1 MGELYYE
8 LMDELLEKSDF
19 LEEHEYSKI
28 AKYIQEN
35 INGYIQ
41 VYIDHRF

>member
-1 MGELYYE
+1 
-8 LMDELLEKSDF
+8 MDELIEKSDF
-19 LEEHEYSKI
+19 LGEREYSKI

-41 VYIDHRF
+41 VDTDFNSKMKE